1 MKRLIACFI
10 LFMGMLFC
18 VRSYAQRADIKY
30 TLDRAT
36 HLNDADSSDE
46 AILAADSALYLARKY
61 NDHASAIRAIEAKGK
76 AFFHLKKNKE
86 AVDMYFK
93 ALALCKAPADNKQL
107 AFLYNEIGYA
117 YYGQGHAREGK
128 NYFEKEL
135 AVRRELYGND
145 SLGRPLIN
153 LAVMHQDLKEY
164 DSARMA
170 LNEVAD
176 ILSRTHDTKIA
187 GFYFLDRGALLE
199 FMGNL
204 DSATYYYQR
213 AYDVWKSIGNESEI
227 YKATFNLGF
236 IAEEKKN
243 YREAIKFYH
252 LSEAAALKFGFQREI
267 AHVYGTM
274 AEAYSY
280 IKDFK
285 NAYYYLYK
293 YANLSDSLSKSD
305 FDGYVV
311 KLDKQFQ
318 SEKNRETI
326 QEQQLKLNKANLQ
339 MQQQKSKVLVVI
351 IVLIA
356 VVLVA
361 VILFSYLTVKS
372 RVRKEVDEAKEQF
385 FANVVHE
392 IRTPLS
398 MVQGP
403 IKVLQSKISDPA
415 LQYQLDIAER
425 NTNRLH
431 NLISQMLD
439 ISKIESAKYQL
450 NEGVGQP
457 DELINEIF
465 EHYRPQAEEKNISFS
480 RQIDCGTVKA
490 VFDRDAVE
498 KIIGNLLSNA
508 IKYTPASGAV
518 GMEITS
524 AELEKEID
532 VTCCIWD
539 TGIGIKKE
547 EQQEIFSRFF
557 RVKEQRG
564 AHTGGTGI
572 GLSLVK
578 DLVTLMNG
586 TINVA
591 SEPGKGSVFT
601 VVLPMKKIARGEL
614 NNLNVTGTDELI
626 LLVEDDGD
634 ILDFN
639 RSLLTEKGYQVITT
653 NNGDDAIK
661 LLQEQLPDLVITDLL
676 MPGKD
681 GLSLIRDIRANPLT
695 EHIPVIILSARTSAQ
710 AKMEGVTGGAQVYL
724 SKPFQPEELAS
735 VVYNQLQ
742 LIEKQRSYFR
752 KQADKK
758 DITIEERFSE
768 SDPFTKKCLALI
780 IDHLDDAQLSVEKLA
795 ALMNINRSHFQRK
808 IKALTGYSPS
818 ELIRIV
824 RLEKAKELLQR
835 KEGNITEIAY
845 ATGFTSQS
853 YFTKCF
859 SDHFGYPPSK
869 EEGQPVIKFPA
880 LEI

>member
-1 MKRLIACFI
+1 VTRLFRCTIFFI
-10 LFMGMLFC
+10 GFLWSIC
-18 VRSYAQRADIKY
+18 CTAQRADV
-30 TLDRAT
+30 THALDKAT
-36 HLNDADSSDE
+36 RLTAADSAEE
-46 AILAADSALYLARKY
+46 AIVMADSALYLARKY
-61 NDHASAIRAIEAKGK
+61 DDHASVIRAMGAKGK
-76 AFFHLKKNKE
+76 ALSHLKKDKE
-86 AVDMYFK
+86 AVDLYFK
-93 ALALCKAPADNKQL
+93 ALALCKPPADNKQL

-145 SLGRPLIN
+145 SIGKPLIN

-170 LNEVAD
+170 LNEVAG
-176 ILSRTHDTKIA
+176 ILSRTHDIKIA
-187 GFYFLDRGALLE
+187 GYYFLDRGALLQ

-204 DSATYYYQR
+204 DSATYYYQQ
-213 AYDVWKSIGNESEI
+213 AYDVWKSIGNESQI

-236 IAEEKKN
+236 IAEQKKN
-243 YREAIKFYH
+243 YREAIKYYH
-252 LSEAAALKFGFQREI
+252 LSEAAALKFGFPREI

-280 IKDFK
+280 LNDFK
-285 NAYYYLYK
+285 NAYFYLYK
-293 YANLSDSLSKSD
+293 YANLSDSLSKSE

-318 SEKNRETI
+318 SQKNKETI
-326 QEQQLKLNKANLQ
+326 QEQQLKLKTASLQ
-339 MQQQKSKVLVVI
+339 MQQQRSKALVVI
-351 IVLIA
+351 IILIA

-372 RVRKEVDEAKEQF
+372 RVRKQVEEAKAQF

-403 IKVLQSKISDPA
+403 IKILQSKVSDPA
-415 LQYQLDIAER
+415 LHYQLDIAER
-425 NTNRLH
+425 NTNRLN

-439 ISKIESAKYQL
+439 ISKIDSAKYQL
-450 NEGVGQP
+450 SESVGQP
-457 DELINEIF
+457 DEFISELF
-465 EHYRPQAEEKNISFS
+465 EQYRPQADEKNIFLSKQTDGS
-480 RQIDCGTVKA
+480 AVKA
-490 VFDRDAVE
+490 LFDRDAVE
-498 KIIGNLLSNA
+498 KIIGNLLGNA
-508 IKYTPASGAV
+508 IKYTPPGGMV
-518 GMEITS
+518 G
-524 AELEKEID
+524 LD
-532 VTCCIWD
+532 VTSLVTEREVYITCSVWD
-539 TGIGIKKE
+539 TGPGIKKE
-547 EQQEIFSRFF
+547 VQQEVFSRFF
-557 RVKEQRG
+557 RVKEQPNVPAR
-564 AHTGGTGI
+564 GTGI

-578 DLVTLMNG
+578 DLVILMKG
-586 TINVA
+586 TIHVD

-601 VVLPMKKIARGEL
+601 VGLPMKKLETQAMKGSGS
-614 NNLNVTGTDELI
+614 TSDELI

-639 RSLLTEKGYQVITT
+639 RSLLMEKGYNVITAT
-653 NNGDDAIK
+653 NGNDALI

-681 GLSLIRDIRANPLT
+681 GLALIRDIRANPLT
-695 EHIPVIILSARTSAQ
+695 GHIPVIILSARTSAQ
-710 AKMEGVTGGAQVYL
+710 AKMEGVAEGAQVYL
-724 SKPFQPEELAS
+724 SKPFLPEELVT

-742 LIEKQRSYFR
+742 LLEKQQSHFKR
-752 KQADKK
+752 QTDKK
-758 DITIEERFSE
+758 DATLEERFAG
-768 SDPFTKKCLALI
+768 SDPFTRKCFSI
-780 IDHLDDAQLSVEKLA
+780 IQEHLNDAQLSVEKLA

-818 ELIRIV
+818 ELIRTI

-845 ATGFTSQS
+845 STGFTSQS

-869 EEGQPVIKFPA
+869 EEGQVVMKPSVSA
-880 LEI
+880 L